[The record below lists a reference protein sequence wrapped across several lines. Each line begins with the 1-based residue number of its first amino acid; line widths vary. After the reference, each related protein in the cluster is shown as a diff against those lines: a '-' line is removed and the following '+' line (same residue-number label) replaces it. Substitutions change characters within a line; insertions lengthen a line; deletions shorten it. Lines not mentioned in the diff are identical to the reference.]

1 MSERASGTF
10 EVDLTPVAA
19 PDEGPVFFGRMR
31 IDKQFSGDLS
41 GASEGLMLAVRT
53 GIDGSAGYVAMEKVT
68 GSLAGRTGTFVL
80 QHDGLMHRGSPDLRV
95 RIIPDSG
102 TGDLSGISGSMS
114 IEIEDGRH
122 FYELEYDLP
131 D

>member
-10 EVDLTPVAA
+10 DVDLTPVAA
-19 PDEGPVFFGRMR
+19 PDGSPGFFGRMR

-53 GIDGSAGYVAMEKVT
+53 VIDGSAGYVAMEKVT

-80 QHDGLMHRGSPDLRV
+80 QHDGLMARGAPDLQIRV
-95 RIIPDSG
+95 VPDSG
-102 TGDLSGISGSMS
+102 TGDLTGLTGSMS

-122 FYELEYDLP
+122 SYVLEYDLP
-131 D
+131 G

>member
-10 EVDLTPVAA
+10 DVDLTPVSAA
-19 PDEGPVFFGRMR
+19 DEGPGFFGRMR

-80 QHDGLMHRGSPDLRV
+80 QHDGLMARGVPDLQVRV
-95 RIIPDSG
+95 VPDSG
-102 TGDLSGISGSMS
+102 TGALTGLTGSMS

-122 FYELEYDLP
+122 FYVLEYDLP
-131 D
+131 G

>member
-10 EVDLTPVAA
+10 AVDLTPVAA
-19 PDEGPVFFGRMR
+19 PDEGPGFFGRMR

-53 GIDGSAGYVAMEKVT
+53 GIDGSAGYVAMEMVT

-80 QHDGLMHRGSPDLRV
+80 QHDGLMARGAPDLQIRV
-95 RIIPDSG
+95 VPDSG
-102 TGDLSGISGSMS
+102 TGGLSGISGSMS
-114 IEIEDGRH
+114 IEIEDGQH

>member
-10 EVDLTPVAA
+10 DVDLTPAAA
-19 PDEGPVFFGRMR
+19 PDEGPGFFGRMR

-53 GIDGSAGYVAMEKVT
+53 GIDGSAGYVAMEQVT

-102 TGDLSGISGSMS
+102 TDGLSGISGSMS
-114 IEIEDGRH
+114 IEIEDGQH
-122 FYELEYDLP
+122 FYVLEYDLP
-131 D
+131 G